1 MKHLCNC
8 GEIVNAE
15 GNSLL
20 IATCPNCGMYYL
32 YKSELIHPHNEEQLL
47 KDIQS
52 KVHSHKEVVEELLLD
67 DEVTPYIYIPDDE
80 KFEDKDDEEMPVK
93 VKPRAAKRR

>member
-8 GEIVNAE
+8 GEIVEAD
-15 GNSLL
+15 GKSLL
-20 IATCPNCGMYYL
+20 IATCPNCGMYYI
-32 YKSELIHPHNEEQLL
+32 YADEIVHPHNDRLL

-52 KVHSHKEVVEELLLD
+52 KVHPTHAIVVEEDARPFIAEELKD
-67 DEVTPYIYIPDDE
+67 IPCDMTE
-80 KFEDKDDEEMPVK
+80 PVK